1 MRIVLSRVETMEES
15 LEVARPR
22 QITIEDQ
29 IGKLRHNLQRRRSF
43 KFADMIAN
51 PHDRTEIAVTL
62 LALLE
67 LIKRREARAQQG
79 QMFGPIEIMAA

>member
-1 MRIVLSRVETMEES
+1 
-15 LEVARPR
+15 
-22 QITIEDQ
+22 
-29 IGKLRHNLQRRRSF
+29 
-43 KFADMIAN
+43 MIAN